1 MLKVVSV
8 SSYYGAIQALKG
20 ISIHIEEGE
29 IVTLIGANGAGKTT
43 TLNTIS
49 GLIHPKKGEI
59 FFQDKEITRYSPE
72 RIVRMGISQVPE
84 GRQIFATMSVMDNL
98 LLGSYHRYGRKT
110 KGQIQKDIEG
120 TFELFPI
127 LKERIKQKAG
137 TLSGGEQQMLAI
149 GRALMSR
156 PKILLLDEPSMGLAP
171 LVIKEIFSKIRALRE
186 EGTTILLVEQNAK
199 AALNIADRGY
209 VMETGKIVF
218 QETTEQLK
226 ENREVQ
232 RAYLGKGYKE
242 VWE

>member
-1 MLKVVSV
+1 MLKLVSV
-8 SSYYGAIQALKG
+8 STYYGAIQALKG
-20 ISIHIEEGE
+20 VSIHIKEGE

-49 GLIHPKKGEI
+49 GLLHPKKGQVV
-59 FFQDKEITRYSPE
+59 FQEREITRLSPE
-72 RIVRMGISQVPE
+72 KIVSLGISQAPE

-110 KGQIQKDIEG
+110 KHQIQQDIDVI
-120 TFELFPI
+120 FELFPI
-127 LKERIKQKAG
+127 LKERIRQKAG

-149 GRALMSR
+149 GRAFMSR

-171 LVIKEIFSKIRALRE
+171 LVIKEIFGKIKALRE
-186 EGTTILLVEQNAK
+186 EGATILLVEQNAK

-226 ENREVQ
+226 ENKEVQ